1 MCVTDFREGGF
12 STLSPS
18 PKKPILDRVKPDLTK
33 QTIEICFS
41 IKNVNNNPKP
51 LSFNQYQAK
60 IYEGYKHL
68 DLILDTKLTF
78 KEHF

>member
-12 STLSPS
+12 SALPPS
-18 PKKPILDRVKPDLTK
+18 PKKPILDRVNPDLTK

-51 LSFNQYQAK
+51 LPFNQYQVK

-78 KEHF
+78 KEHL